1 MNAIDLTFG
10 IRSDLCIVAR
20 DPEMVD
26 MANTRGDI
34 GGTIHYVVAEASNGR
49 RFAHDVPVYTDVHG
63 SYTYNGQVA
72 SDPEDECLT
81 TILVDSQ
88 GRTLEMLKHLVS
100 RLNTETLTLDADHW
114 TEIQACYGSDA
125 YQRDGWEAVNIAI
138 ERDEA
143 RFAG

>member
-20 DPEMVD
+20 DPEMAD
-26 MANTRGDI
+26 MVNTRGDI
-34 GGTIHYVVAEASNGR
+34 EGTIHYIVGEAPNGR
-49 RFAHDVPVYTDVHG
+49 RFAHDVAVYTTVG
-63 SYTYNGQVA
+63 GGYTYNGAEVR
-72 SDPEDECLT
+72 DPEDECLT

-88 GRTLEMLKHLVS
+88 GRTLEMLKHLTS

-143 RFAG
+143 RFDG